1 MLEYWPPVPPRK
13 ERSSMPS
20 ESASSVN
27 RELERIGP
35 HGKHAKES
43 MQMSQPSSEDL
54 LGELTQI
61 SNICQKA
68 VGKVEDDVK
77 RDDTLD
83 SQANAPHYFDGILDE
98 DPLAVSTD

>member
-1 MLEYWPPVPPRK
+1 
-13 ERSSMPS
+13 MPS
-20 ESASSVN
+20 EIASSVN
-27 RELERIGP
+27 RELERIGL
-35 HGKHAKES
+35 HVKHAKEF
-43 MQMSQPSSEDL
+43 MQMGLPYSEDL

-77 RDDTLD
+77 RADTLE